1 MGNPMTEISDDDVEA
16 TLDAWAQQPLHL
28 LNAHSVAADLDL
40 LPTAWRPI
48 ALATDPAIRR
58 TTALALWGGDLLA
71 LLPNLAQILHE
82 RLADV
87 RVCLTGGTPAL
98 VYVVAGDYE
107 RWVTWI
113 GYDPRTFG
121 TEPPFW
127 ELFPAELRSF
137 LREVHAGF
145 VSREPDRYGPVPP
158 REMLTMADRIGVPEA
173 IEDFDDVNDIAAAR
187 LLVLAREGELMYYC
201 VSPDA
206 EPGEIVQFYEGDIDA
221 RPFWPALDK
230 VFPLRLETR

>member
-1 MGNPMTEISDDDVEA
+1 MTEISDDDVEA
-16 TLDAWAQQPLHL
+16 TLDAWAQQPLTL
-28 LNAHSVAADLDL
+28 LGASSTPADLDR
-40 LPTAWRPI
+40 LPAAWQPI
-48 ALATDPAIRR
+48 ASATDPAIRR
-58 TTALALWGGDLLA
+58 TTALALWSDDLLA
-71 LLPNLAQILHE
+71 LLPNLSQILRE

-87 RVCLTGGTPAL
+87 RVCLTNGTPAL

-107 RWVTWI
+107 PWVTWI
-113 GYDPRTFG
+113 GYDPRTFDE
-121 TEPPFW
+121 EPPFW
-127 ELFPAELRSF
+127 NLFPTELRSF

-145 VSREPDRYGPVPP
+145 VSREPDRYGPIAP
-158 REMLTMADRIGVPEA
+158 REMQTLAERIGIPEA

-206 EPGEIVQFYEGDIDA
+206 EPGQIVQFYEGDIDA

-230 VFPLRLETR
+230 VFLLRLEAR